1 MEQTVNLIDR
11 EKQLK
16 KERDRRHYEKKKLA
30 KMSPEQRAA
39 YEIFDGKN
47 ADGTI
52 KKLDAEGEKL
62 AREVIEKYIAPNSE
76 NLDLVDSFMEVL
88 EVHVTQLFKY

>member
-1 MEQTVNLIDR
+1 MNNTD
-11 EKQLK
+11 KQKLLRA
-16 KERDRRHYEKKKLA
+16 ERNKRHYEKKRLA

-47 ADGTI
+47 ADGTL
-52 KKLDAEGEKL
+52 KKLDSEGEKL
-62 AREVIEKYIAPNSE
+62 AREVIEKYIAPNSK

-88 EVHVTQLFKY
+88 EVHVTQLFRF